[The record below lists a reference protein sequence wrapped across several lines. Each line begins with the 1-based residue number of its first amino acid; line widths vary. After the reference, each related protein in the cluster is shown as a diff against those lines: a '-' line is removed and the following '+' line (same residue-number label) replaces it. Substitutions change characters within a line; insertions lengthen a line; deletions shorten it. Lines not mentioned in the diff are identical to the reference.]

1 MSPGDRRGG
10 ALLLA
15 VLAAALAALAALTA
29 ATLAL
34 RELRTAFGWSAAGR
48 IEAAA
53 ASGLH
58 RALAQ
63 WPTPFAQLPVSPGAV
78 VEDSFGGASLTLRL
92 TSLGDSMAAL
102 FLVARITHSD
112 PSREVRRRRVQL
124 VRLVP
129 DLIDPA
135 RVSGRPVGASRDA
148 FGTLP

>member
-1 MSPGDRRGG
+1 MSPAGRRGG

-15 VLAAALAALAALTA
+15 VLAAALAAIVALTA

-34 RELRTAFGWSAAGR
+34 RELRTAAGWSAAGR

-53 ASGLH
+53 TSGLQ

-63 WPTPFAQLPVSPGAV
+63 WPAPFAQHPVPPGTV
-78 VEDSFGGASLTLRL
+78 VEDSLGGASLTLRL
-92 TSLGDSMAAL
+92 TPIGDSMAAL

-124 VRLVP
+124 LRLVP

-135 RVSGRPVGASRDA
+135 RVSGRPLGTSRDA
-148 FGTLP
+148 FGTPP